1 MLVVQ
6 PLKNCSQADSEVVF
20 EEEEDFDY
28 EAAEKE
34 LANLTL
40 DERGYLQQI
49 IDELSRPE
57 AKDPKLEA
65 VKWFLTSH
73 RTPNPEG
80 TWLEHGCIVFSQYY
94 DTAWSMAKQLAL
106 ILPDEPIA
114 LYAGGRKS
122 GIFLGSSP
130 MADANREEI
139 KKRVKDRSIR
149 LIFATD
155 AASEG
160 LNLQTLGSLINVDL
174 PWNPP
179 AWNNGWGGL
188 SGSARPGKWLI
199 C

>member
-1 MLVVQ
+1 M
-6 PLKNCSQADSEVVF
+6 
-20 EEEEDFDY
+20 
-28 EAAEKE
+28 
-34 LANLTL
+34 TL
-40 DERGYLQQI
+40 DERRYLQQI

-94 DTAWSMAKQLAL
+94 DTAWSMAKELAL

-139 KKRVKDRSIR
+139 KKRVKDSQRQSKKSGLTMSRTCEKRGIP
-149 LIFATD
+149 IFI
-155 AASEG
+155 SVPSPG
-160 LNLQTLGSLINVDL
+160 MPS
-174 PWNPP
+174 
-179 AWNNGWGGL
+179 L
-188 SGSARPGKWLI
+188 SGSRNPWMLKRIGGSFVRLFFQEAMWRNGLKSLGK
-199 C
+199 